1 MAAQLQYSN
10 RELTV
15 IGDITF
21 TTVQELYDQ
30 LHAMQNT
37 LCEDFCV
44 QLINVQRIDTAAL
57 AFCLTIEKLVKDNV
71 KVRYAHVPPQ
81 MLVIAKSV
89 GLCCLFE

>member
-21 TTVQELYDQ
+21 TTVQGLYDQ

-57 AFCLTIEKLVKDNV
+57 AFCLSIQRLVEDNV
-71 KVRYAHVPPQ
+71 KVSYAHVPPQ
-81 MLVIAKSV
+81 MLAIAKSV
-89 GLCCLFE
+89 GVCCIFE